1 MSAFLQNNQTVKCEC
16 TITNVGYTIFEST
29 MSPKY
34 IEYYNIHEWKT
45 KSIFQLTEVYKSP
58 QFISLMIHHG
68 LATFLHRLYDINPPI
83 IYKNYRS
90 WFMAFEHLIVYLI
103 IFIGK

>member
-34 IEYYNIHEWKT
+34 RVLQYTWMKNKT
-45 KSIFQLTEVYKSP
+45 Y
-58 QFISLMIHHG
+58 ISTNRNL
-68 LATFLHRLYDINPPI
+68 
-83 IYKNYRS
+83 
-90 WFMAFEHLIVYLI
+90 
-103 IFIGK
+103 